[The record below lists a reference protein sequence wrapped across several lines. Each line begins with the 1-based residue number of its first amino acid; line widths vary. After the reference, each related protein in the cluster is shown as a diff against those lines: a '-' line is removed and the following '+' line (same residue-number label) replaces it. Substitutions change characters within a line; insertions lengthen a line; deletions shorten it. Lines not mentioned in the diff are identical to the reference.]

1 MAADAVLVVQGED
14 VVLGQAER
22 TLVKLAPMTPGR
34 SYVVWAKGQVH
45 ATNSRSTLFLEAF
58 DGKDSVEIGFSNN
71 QGQASFSLVVA
82 TTLPPDDDLFTVA
95 KVTGTSLPFVGGP
108 ETGLAV
114 VKNAKLVVLAVDS
127 VQVQQG

>member
-1 MAADAVLVVQGED
+1 MATDAVVLVQGED

-22 TLVKLAPMTPGR
+22 TLVKLAPMQPGR
-34 SYVVWAKGQVH
+34 SYVVWAKGQVF
-45 ATNSRSTLFLEAF
+45 ASNSRSTLVLEAF
-58 DGKDSVEIGFSNN
+58 DAKDSVEIGFSAD

-82 TTLPPDDDLFTVA
+82 TTLPADDDLFTVA
-95 KVTGTSLPFVGGP
+95 KITGTSRPFVGGP

-127 VQVQQG
+127 IVVQQG